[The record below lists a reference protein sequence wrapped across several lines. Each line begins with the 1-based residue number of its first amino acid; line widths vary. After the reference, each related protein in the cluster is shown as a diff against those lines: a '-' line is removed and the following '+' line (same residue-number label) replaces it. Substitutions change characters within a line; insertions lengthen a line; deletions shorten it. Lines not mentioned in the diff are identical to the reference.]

1 MKKLFII
8 GNEKIS
14 DNGKNFFAA
23 NVDFKTIIEGLAY
36 SFNIKVLARKSKK
49 HENFLVNYKD
59 ITLSSNIFTYLLNI
73 FLVIKKKKNNIYFI
87 ISITPFTFFSSIIL
101 FLFSKNI
108 FLYLRSDGFKE
119 YEAIL
124 GKKWVFLYKIMFL
137 FMTKKS
143 KIISCHKDLSRGIP
157 YCYVRPS
164 ELDDLW
170 FLNRKIN
177 TPNKNINFLFVGRI
191 RVEKGIFFL
200 LDIFYKLNSKY
211 NLTIVGDKK
220 INFQKSSNINFFN
233 FFDNAQDLIDCYDS
247 CNIFILPSY
256 TEAHPKVIDEAL
268 SRLKPIIIFDDI
280 AHVVEDRIGIFKT
293 QRNLKDF
300 INTADHI
307 KKNYGSIVNEIYK
320 NNLPTK
326 KNFLQD
332 LINII
337 D

>member
-1 MKKLFII
+1 MKNLIII

-14 DNGKNFFAA
+14 EKNENFFSA
-23 NVDFKTIIEGLAY
+23 NIDFKTIIEGLASSY
-36 SFNIKVLARKSKK
+36 NLTVLARKSKK
-49 HENFLVNYKD
+49 QENFFVNYK
-59 ITLSSNIFTYLLNI
+59 NILVSKNVFIYLLNTI
-73 FLVIKKKKNNIYFI
+73 FTLKKKKDNIYFI
-87 ISITPFTFFSSIIL
+87 ISITPYTFLSFL
-101 FLFSKNI
+101 FLFLFTKNI
-108 FLYLRSDGFKE
+108 FIYLRSDGFKE

-124 GKKWVFLYKIMFL
+124 GKRWVFFYKIMFF
-137 FMTKKS
+137 FMTRNS
-143 KIISCHKDLSRGIP
+143 KIISCQKDLSRGKS
-157 YCYVRPS
+157 YYYVRPS
-164 ELDDLW
+164 ELEDFW
-170 FLNRKIN
+170 FSNRTIN
-177 TPNKNINFLFVGRI
+177 LPKDSINFLFVGRI

-200 LDIFYKLNSKY
+200 VNMFLKLDSRF

-220 INFQKSSNINFFN
+220 INIQKSLNIIFFN
-233 FFDNAQDLIDCYDS
+233 FFNNVQELILRYDL
-247 CNIFILPSY
+247 CNIFVLPSY

-268 SRLKPIIIFDDI
+268 SRLKPVIIFDDI
-280 AHVVEDRIGIFKT
+280 AHVIEDRIGIFKT